1 MEKLTIEMPKVK
13 KCEVNECGFNVDD
26 NCHAK
31 AITIGDY
38 SNPGCDTFMDT
49 DQHTHESVRIAGVG
63 ACKVSGCK
71 FNDDYECMAQNIA
84 VGFNQGKV
92 NCLTFTPLI

>member
-1 MEKLTIEMPKVK
+1 MEKLTIEMPKVEQ
-13 KCEVNECGFNVDD
+13 CDVNECGFNVDN

-49 DQHTHESVRIAGVG
+49 DQHTNESVRIAGVG
-63 ACKVSGCK
+63 ACKVNSCK
-71 FNDDYECMAQNIA
+71 FNEDYECMAQNIA
-84 VGFNQGKV
+84 VGFNKGKV
-92 NCLTFTPLI
+92 NCLTFSPEA